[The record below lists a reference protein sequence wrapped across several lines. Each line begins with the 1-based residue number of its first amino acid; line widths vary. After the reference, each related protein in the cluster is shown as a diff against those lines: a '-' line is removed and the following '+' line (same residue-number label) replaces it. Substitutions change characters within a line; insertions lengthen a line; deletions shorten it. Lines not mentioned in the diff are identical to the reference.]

1 MSSEFASIYIV
12 CPHVPLLLLL
22 TCPDVKSVVAIHGI
36 GGLGRQCWETNGDP
50 SVVWLRDAFG
60 KDKYPR
66 VIVLE
71 YQTTYFTLQDIYEI
85 ARRLLSSLL
94 ELRHQIKVSL
104 HNKPADSLVIANEQR
119 VLEDHQT
126 SHNIC
131 LS

>member
-1 MSSEFASIYIV
+1 MSSEFASIYIM
-12 CPHVPLLLLL
+12 CPHMLLLLLL
-22 TCPDVKSVVAIHGI
+22 TCPGVKSVIAIHGI
-36 GGLGRQCWETNGDP
+36 RGHRRQCWETSSDPSSDP

-104 HNKPADSLVIANEQR
+104 HNKICRQPRDS
-119 VLEDHQT
+119 
-126 SHNIC
+126 
-131 LS
+131 